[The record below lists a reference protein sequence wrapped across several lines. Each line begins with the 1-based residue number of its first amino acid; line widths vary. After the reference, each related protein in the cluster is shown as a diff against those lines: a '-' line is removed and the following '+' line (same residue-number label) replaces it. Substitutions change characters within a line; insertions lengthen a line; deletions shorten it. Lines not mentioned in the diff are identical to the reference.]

1 MTVTI
6 FEYEIGFKND
16 NKSDLTTVIGYL
28 SPKDNQ
34 MRYFNT
40 NTEKC
45 HKSWELMAIEE
56 YRSRGLEY
64 DRVSF
69 YVNLIWNLK

>member
-1 MTVTI
+1 MSVTI
-6 FEYEIGFKND
+6 FEYEIDFKND
-16 NKSDLTTVIGYL
+16 NKTGSTTVIGYL
-28 SPKDNQ
+28 SQKDNK

-45 HKSWELMAIEE
+45 HESWESMAIEE

-69 YVNLIWNLK
+69 YSNLIWNLK